1 MEFLT
6 YRQVPQAITEELV
19 KKAAAEK
26 KNVA

>member
-6 YRQVPQAITEELV
+6 YRQVPQTITEELI

>member
-6 YRQVPQAITEELV
+6 YRQVPQTITDELV

>member
-6 YRQVPQAITEELV
+6 YRQLPQSIAEELI

>member
-6 YRQVPQAITEELV
+6 YRQVPQSITEELV